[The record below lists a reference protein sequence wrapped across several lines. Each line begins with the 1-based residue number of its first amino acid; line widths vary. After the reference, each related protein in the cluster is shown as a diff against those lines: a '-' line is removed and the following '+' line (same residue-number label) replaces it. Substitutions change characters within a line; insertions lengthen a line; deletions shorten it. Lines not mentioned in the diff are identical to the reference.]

1 MIASSYKKFIPR
13 RASLPNNTKSLFRD
27 FPQTWGF
34 ELGWEVGSSVETRAA
49 RPSGRGHSNTVLT
62 PNCGSLTRSLMP
74 LGRAPVFINFRSRLK
89 DGAVVNYCQD
99 RSRRMLSFLFSRLLN
114 KLVKDGLFLSQVL
127 PSTSRLQVHR
137 NHSAE
142 CLDHSMAL

>member
-1 MIASSYKKFIPR
+1 MHR
-13 RASLPNNTKSLFRD
+13 LTKSLYQEEHLS
-27 FPQTWGF
+27 QTIRSHSSEISPRPGASNWG
-34 ELGWEVGSSVETRAA
+34 GKWGAA
-49 RPSGRGHSNTVLT
+49 WRHGQLDQVVVDTPNTVLT

-114 KLVKDGLFLSQVL
+114 KLVKDGFFLSRVL